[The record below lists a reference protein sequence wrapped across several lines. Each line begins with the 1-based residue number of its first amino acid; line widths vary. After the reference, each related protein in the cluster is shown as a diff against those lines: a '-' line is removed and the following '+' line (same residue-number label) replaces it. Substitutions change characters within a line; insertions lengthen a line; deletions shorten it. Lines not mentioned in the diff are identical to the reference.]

1 MASKCRTNFCNNA
14 ELMLMSKL
22 FLKPWVRMNIMVK
35 YNQQNKVAQ
44 VVAMDKKKK
53 GEDQGLRFQYAP

>member
-1 MASKCRTNFCNNA
+1 
-14 ELMLMSKL
+14 MLMSKL